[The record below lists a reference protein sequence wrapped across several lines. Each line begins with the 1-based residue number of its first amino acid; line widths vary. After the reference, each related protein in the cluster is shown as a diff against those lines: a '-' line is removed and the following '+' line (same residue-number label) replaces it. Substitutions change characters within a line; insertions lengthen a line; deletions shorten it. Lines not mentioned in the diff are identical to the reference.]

1 MKIFFYALREYDEK
15 KYMEECA
22 EKYGFE
28 YEYTSEYPSM
38 DNLELVRGC
47 AGVAIITNPIDAKM
61 LDRMKEL
68 GVRYLT
74 TRSIGYEHID
84 TAYADKIG
92 IKVAHVTYAP
102 DSVADYTIMMMLIA
116 CRKMPY
122 IMQKSDVQDFSLNGK
137 IGREI
142 SASTIGVLG
151 TGNIGATVV
160 RHLSGFGCRILMNDL
175 YEKEDLRAFGE
186 YTDRDTLIRES
197 DIITLHVP
205 ALKENHHMIDEE
217 AISRMKDGVIIVN
230 CARGSL
236 IDSEAMIRALES
248 GKIGFAALDTIE
260 NEAGLYYLNRSG
272 DKLNNRER
280 AILKSFPNVYLTPHM
295 AFYTE
300 RTVSDMMNNACLGL
314 LNFDRGVENPFA
326 VTPIP

>member
-15 KYMEECA
+15 KYVEECA
-22 EKYGFE
+22 AQYGFD
-28 YEYTSEYPSM
+28 YDYTSEYPSLE
-38 DNLELVRGC
+38 NLDLVKGC
-47 AGVAIITNPIDAKM
+47 EGVAIITNPINAVM
-61 LDRMKEL
+61 LDKMKEL
-68 GVRYLT
+68 GVKYLT

-84 TAYADKIG
+84 VAYADKIG

-102 DSVADYTIMMMLIA
+102 ESVADYTIMMMLIA
-116 CRKMPY
+116 CRQMPY
-122 IMQKSDVQDFSLNGK
+122 IMQKSAVQDFTLKGK
-137 IGREI
+137 IGKEI

-160 RHLSGFGCRILMNDL
+160 KHLKGFGCRILMNDV
-175 YEKEDLRAFGE
+175 YEKEELKEFGE
-186 YTDRDTLIRES
+186 YTDKETLIRES

-205 ALKENHHMIDEE
+205 ALESNYHMIDAD

-236 IDSEAMIRALES
+236 IDSDAMIDALKS

-272 DKLNNRER
+272 DLLDNPER
-280 AILKSFPNVYLTPHM
+280 AVLMSFPNVYLTPHM

-300 RTVSDMMNNACLGL
+300 RTIHDMIHNAVIGL
-314 LNFDRGVENPFA
+314 LNFEKGAENPFA
-326 VTPIP
+326 VI

>member
-15 KYMEECA
+15 KYVEECA
-22 EKYGFE
+22 AQYSFD
-28 YEYTSEYPSM
+28 YDYTSEYPSM
-38 DNLELVRGC
+38 ENLDMVKGC
-47 AGVAIITNPIDAKM
+47 EGVAIITNPINAEM
-61 LDRMKEL
+61 LDKMKEL
-68 GVRYLT
+68 GVKYLT

-84 TAYADKIG
+84 VAYADKIG

-102 DSVADYTIMMMLIA
+102 ESVADYTIMMMLIA
-116 CRKMPY
+116 CRQMPY
-122 IMQKSDVQDFSLNGK
+122 IMQKSAVQDFTLKGK
-137 IGREI
+137 IGKEI

-160 RHLSGFGCRILMNDL
+160 KHLKGFGCRVLMNDV
-175 YEKEDLRAFGE
+175 YEKEELKEFGE
-186 YTDRDTLIRES
+186 YTDKETLIKES

-205 ALKENHHMIDEE
+205 ALESNYHMIDAD

-236 IDSEAMIRALES
+236 IDSDAMIDALKS

-272 DKLNNRER
+272 DLLDNPER
-280 AILKSFPNVYLTPHM
+280 AVLISFPNVYLTPHM

-300 RTVSDMMNNACLGL
+300 RTIHDMIHNAVIGL
-314 LNFDRGVENPFA
+314 LNFEKGAENPFA
-326 VTPIP
+326 VI

>member
-15 KYMEECA
+15 KYLEECA
-22 EKYGFE
+22 AQYGFE
-28 YEYTSEYPSM
+28 YDYTSEYPSM
-38 DNLELVRGC
+38 ENLDLVKGC
-47 AGVAIITNPIDAKM
+47 EGVAIITNPINAEM
-61 LDRMKEL
+61 LDKMKAL
-68 GVRYLT
+68 GVKYLT

-84 TAYADKIG
+84 VAYADKIG

-102 DSVADYTIMMMLIA
+102 ESVADYTIMMMLIA
-116 CRKMPY
+116 CRQMPY
-122 IMQKSDVQDFSLNGK
+122 IMQKSAVQDFTLKGK
-137 IGREI
+137 IGKEI

-160 RHLSGFGCRILMNDL
+160 KHLKGFGCRILMNDV
-175 YEKEDLRAFGE
+175 YEKEELRELGE
-186 YTDRDTLIRES
+186 YTDKETLIRES

-205 ALKENHHMIDEE
+205 ALESNYHMIDAD
-217 AISRMKDGVIIVN
+217 AISKMKDGVIIVN

-236 IDSEAMIRALES
+236 IDSDAMIDALKS

-272 DKLNNRER
+272 DLLDNPER
-280 AILKSFPNVYLTPHM
+280 AVLMSFPNVYLTPHM

-300 RTVSDMMNNACLGL
+300 RTIHDMIHNAVIGL
-314 LNFDRGVENPFA
+314 LNFEKDAENPFA
-326 VTPIP
+326 VN

>member
-1 MKIFFYALREYDEK
+1 MKIFFYALREYDEL
-15 KYMEECA
+15 KYVEECA
-22 EKYGFE
+22 AQYGFE
-28 YEYTSEYPSM
+28 YDYTSEYPSYE
-38 DNLELVRGC
+38 NLDMVKGC
-47 AGVAIITNPIDAKM
+47 PGVAIITNPINDKM
-61 LDRMKEL
+61 LDKMKSL
-68 GVRYLT
+68 GVKYLT

-102 DSVADYTIMMMLIA
+102 ESVADYTIMMMLIA
-116 CRKMPY
+116 CRRMPY
-122 IMQKSDVQDFSLNGK
+122 IMQKAMVQDFSLKGK

-160 RHLSGFGCRILMNDL
+160 KHLSGFGCRILMNDI
-175 YEKEDLRAFGE
+175 YKKEELAGFGQ
-186 YTDRDTLIRES
+186 YTDKDTLIRES

-205 ALKENHHMIDEE
+205 ALESNYHMID
-217 AISRMKDGVIIVN
+217 ADTISRMKDGVIIVN

-236 IDSEAMIRALES
+236 IDPSAMIDALKS

-260 NEAGLYYLNRSG
+260 NETGLYYLNRSG
-272 DKLNNRER
+272 DLLDNNER
-280 AILKSFPNVYLTPHM
+280 AILMSLPNVYLTPHM

-300 RTVSDMMNNACLGL
+300 RTIHDMIHNAVIGL
-314 LNFDRGVENPFA
+314 LNFEKGIKNPFA
-326 VTPIP
+326 VTV

>member
-15 KYMEECA
+15 KYVEECA
-22 EKYGFE
+22 AQYGFD
-28 YEYTSEYPSM
+28 YDYTSEYPCLE
-38 DNLELVRGC
+38 NLDLVKGC
-47 AGVAIITNPIDAKM
+47 EGVAIITNPINAEM
-61 LDRMKEL
+61 LDKMKEL
-68 GVRYLT
+68 GVKYLT

-84 TAYADKIG
+84 VAYADKIG

-102 DSVADYTIMMMLIA
+102 ESVADYTIMMMLIA
-116 CRKMPY
+116 CRQMPY
-122 IMQKSDVQDFSLNGK
+122 IMQKSAVQDFTLNGK
-137 IGREI
+137 IGKEI

-160 RHLSGFGCRILMNDL
+160 KHLKGFGCRILMNDV
-175 YEKEDLRAFGE
+175 YEKEELKEFGE
-186 YTDRDTLIRES
+186 YTDKETLIRES

-205 ALKENHHMIDEE
+205 ALESNYHMIDAD

-236 IDSEAMIRALES
+236 IDSDAMIDALKS

-272 DKLNNRER
+272 DLLDNPER
-280 AILKSFPNVYLTPHM
+280 AVLISFPNVYLTPHM

-300 RTVSDMMNNACLGL
+300 RTIHDMIHNAVIGL
-314 LNFDRGVENPFA
+314 LNFEKGAENPFA
-326 VTPIP
+326 VI

>member
-15 KYMEECA
+15 KYLEECA
-22 EKYGFE
+22 AQYGFD
-28 YEYTSEYPSM
+28 YDYTSDYPSM
-38 DNLELVRGC
+38 ENLYLVEGFE
-47 AGVAIITNPIDAKM
+47 GVAIITNPINAEM
-61 LDRMKEL
+61 LDRMKAL
-68 GVRYLT
+68 GVKYLT

-84 TAYADKIG
+84 VAYADKIG

-102 DSVADYTIMMMLIA
+102 ESVADYTIMMMLIA
-116 CRKMPY
+116 CRQMPY
-122 IMQKSDVQDFSLNGK
+122 IMQKSAVQDFTLKGK
-137 IGREI
+137 IGKEI

-160 RHLSGFGCRILMNDL
+160 KHLKGFGCRILMNDV
-175 YEKEDLRAFGE
+175 YEKDELREFGE
-186 YTDRDTLIRES
+186 YVDKETLIRES

-205 ALKENHHMIDEE
+205 ALESNYHMIDAE
-217 AISRMKDGVIIVN
+217 AISKMNDGVIIVN

-236 IDSEAMIRALES
+236 IDSDAMIDALKS

-272 DKLNNRER
+272 DLLDNPER
-280 AILKSFPNVYLTPHM
+280 AVLMSFPNVYMTPHM

-300 RTVSDMMNNACLGL
+300 RTIHDMIHNAVIGL
-314 LNFDRGVENPFA
+314 LNFEKGAENPFA
-326 VTPIP
+326 VN

>member
-15 KYMEECA
+15 KYVEECA
-22 EKYGFE
+22 AQYGFD
-28 YEYTSEYPSM
+28 YDYTSEYPSM
-38 DNLELVRGC
+38 ENLDMVKGC
-47 AGVAIITNPIDAKM
+47 EGVAIITNPINAEM
-61 LDRMKEL
+61 LDKMKEL
-68 GVRYLT
+68 GVKYLT

-84 TAYADKIG
+84 VAYADKIG

-102 DSVADYTIMMMLIA
+102 ESVADYTIMMMLIA
-116 CRKMPY
+116 CRQMPY
-122 IMQKSDVQDFSLNGK
+122 IMQKSAVQDFTLNGK
-137 IGREI
+137 IGKEI

-160 RHLSGFGCRILMNDL
+160 KHLKGFGCRVLMNDV
-175 YEKEDLRAFGE
+175 YEKEELKEFGE
-186 YTDRDTLIRES
+186 YTDKETLIRES

-205 ALKENHHMIDEE
+205 ALESNYHMIDAD

-236 IDSEAMIRALES
+236 IDSDAMIDALKS

-272 DKLNNRER
+272 DLLDNPER
-280 AILKSFPNVYLTPHM
+280 AVLISFPNVYLTPHM

-300 RTVSDMMNNACLGL
+300 RTIHDMIHNAVIGL
-314 LNFDRGVENPFA
+314 LNFEKGAENPFA
-326 VTPIP
+326 VI

>member
-15 KYMEECA
+15 KYVEECA
-22 EKYGFE
+22 AQYGFD
-28 YEYTSEYPSM
+28 YNYTSEYPNM
-38 DNLELVRGC
+38 ENLDMVKGC
-47 AGVAIITNPIDAKM
+47 EGVAIITNPINAVM
-61 LDRMKEL
+61 LDKMKEL
-68 GVRYLT
+68 GVKYLT

-84 TAYADKIG
+84 VAYADKIG

-102 DSVADYTIMMMLIA
+102 ESVADYTIMMMLIA
-116 CRKMPY
+116 CRQMPY
-122 IMQKSDVQDFSLNGK
+122 IMQKSAVQDFTLKGK
-137 IGREI
+137 IGKEI

-160 RHLSGFGCRILMNDL
+160 KHLKGFGCRILMNDV
-175 YEKEDLRAFGE
+175 YEKEELKEFGE
-186 YTDRDTLIRES
+186 YTDKETLIRES

-205 ALKENHHMIDEE
+205 ALESNYHMIDAD
-217 AISRMKDGVIIVN
+217 AISHMKDGVIIVN

-236 IDSEAMIRALES
+236 IDSDAMIDALKS

-272 DKLNNRER
+272 DLLDNPER
-280 AILKSFPNVYLTPHM
+280 AVLISFPNVYLTPHM

-300 RTVSDMMNNACLGL
+300 RTIHDMIHNAVIGL
-314 LNFDRGVENPFA
+314 LNFEKGAENPFA
-326 VTPIP
+326 VI

>member
-1 MKIFFYALREYDEK
+1 MKIFFYALRDYDEK
-15 KYMEECA
+15 KYVEECA
-22 EKYGFE
+22 AQYGFD
-28 YEYTSEYPSM
+28 YDYTSDYPCL
-38 DNLELVRGC
+38 DNLDMAKGC
-47 AGVAIITNPIDAKM
+47 TGVAIITNPIDSVM

-68 GVRYLT
+68 GVKYLT

-84 TAYADKIG
+84 VDYAARIG

-102 DSVADYTIMMMLIA
+102 ESVADYTIMMMLIA
-116 CRKMPY
+116 CRQMPY
-122 IMQKSDVQDFSLNGK
+122 IMQKSAVQDFALKGK

-160 RHLSGFGCRILMNDL
+160 KHLSGVGCRILMNDI
-175 YEKEDLRAFGE
+175 YEKEELKAFGS

-205 ALKENHHMIDEE
+205 ALPENYHMLGPDE
-217 AISRMKDGVIIVN
+217 IGRMKNGVIIVN

-236 IDSEAMIRALES
+236 IDSDAMIDGLKS

-260 NEAGLYYLNRSG
+260 NEAGLYYLDRSG
-272 DKLNNRER
+272 DMLDNPER
-280 AILKSFPNVYLTPHM
+280 AVLMSFPNVFLTPHM

-300 RTVSDMMNNACLGL
+300 RTIHDMIYNAVAGL
-314 LNFDRGVENPFA
+314 LNFENGGENPFA
-326 VTPIP
+326 V

>member
-15 KYMEECA
+15 KYVEECA
-22 EKYGFE
+22 AQYGFD
-28 YEYTSEYPSM
+28 YDYTSEYPSLE
-38 DNLELVRGC
+38 NLDLVKGC
-47 AGVAIITNPIDAKM
+47 EGVAIITNPINAVM
-61 LDRMKEL
+61 LDKMKEL
-68 GVRYLT
+68 GVKYLT

-84 TAYADKIG
+84 VAYADKIG

-102 DSVADYTIMMMLIA
+102 ESVADYTIMMMLIA
-116 CRKMPY
+116 CRQMPY
-122 IMQKSDVQDFSLNGK
+122 IMQKSAVQDFTLKGK
-137 IGREI
+137 IGKEI

-160 RHLSGFGCRILMNDL
+160 KHLKGFGCRVLMNDV
-175 YEKEDLRAFGE
+175 YEKEELKEFGE
-186 YTDRDTLIRES
+186 YTDKETLIRES

-205 ALKENHHMIDEE
+205 ALESNYHMIDAD

-236 IDSEAMIRALES
+236 IDSDAMIDALKS

-272 DKLNNRER
+272 DLLDNPER
-280 AILKSFPNVYLTPHM
+280 AVLISFPNVYLTPHM

-300 RTVSDMMNNACLGL
+300 RTIHDMIHNAVIGL
-314 LNFDRGVENPFA
+314 LNFEKGAENPFA
-326 VTPIP
+326 VI

>member
-15 KYMEECA
+15 KYVEECA
-22 EKYGFE
+22 AQYGFD
-28 YEYTSEYPSM
+28 YDYTSEYPSLE
-38 DNLELVRGC
+38 NLDLVKGC
-47 AGVAIITNPIDAKM
+47 EGVAIITNPINAVM
-61 LDRMKEL
+61 LDKMKEL
-68 GVRYLT
+68 GVKYLT

-84 TAYADKIG
+84 VAYADKIG

-102 DSVADYTIMMMLIA
+102 ESVADYTIMMMLIA
-116 CRKMPY
+116 CRQMPY
-122 IMQKSDVQDFSLNGK
+122 IMQKSAVQDFTLNGK
-137 IGREI
+137 IGKEI

-160 RHLSGFGCRILMNDL
+160 KHLKGFGCRILMNDV
-175 YEKEDLRAFGE
+175 YEKEELKEFGE
-186 YTDRDTLIRES
+186 YTDKENLIRKS

-205 ALKENHHMIDEE
+205 ALESNYHMIDAD
-217 AISRMKDGVIIVN
+217 AISHMKDGVIIVN

-236 IDSEAMIRALES
+236 IDSDAMIDGLKS

-272 DKLNNRER
+272 DLLDNPER
-280 AILKSFPNVYLTPHM
+280 AVLISFPNVYLTPHM

-300 RTVSDMMNNACLGL
+300 RTIHDMIHNAVIGL
-314 LNFDRGVENPFA
+314 LNFEKGAENPFA
-326 VTPIP
+326 VI

>member
-15 KYMEECA
+15 KYVEECA
-22 EKYGFE
+22 AQYGFD
-28 YEYTSEYPSM
+28 YDYTSEYPSLE
-38 DNLELVRGC
+38 NLDLVKGC
-47 AGVAIITNPIDAKM
+47 EGVAIITNPINAEM
-61 LDRMKEL
+61 LDKMKEL
-68 GVRYLT
+68 GVKYLT

-84 TAYADKIG
+84 VAYADKIG

-102 DSVADYTIMMMLIA
+102 ESVADYTIMMMLIA
-116 CRKMPY
+116 CRQMPY
-122 IMQKSDVQDFSLNGK
+122 IMQKSAVQDFTLNGK
-137 IGREI
+137 IGKEI

-160 RHLSGFGCRILMNDL
+160 KHLKGFGCRILMNDV
-175 YEKEDLRAFGE
+175 YEKEELKEFGE
-186 YTDRDTLIRES
+186 YTDKETLIRES

-205 ALKENHHMIDEE
+205 ALESNYHMIDAD

-236 IDSEAMIRALES
+236 IDSDAMIDGLKS

-272 DKLNNRER
+272 DLLDNPER
-280 AILKSFPNVYLTPHM
+280 AILMSFPNVYLTPHM

-300 RTVSDMMNNACLGL
+300 RTIHDMIHNAVIGL
-314 LNFDRGVENPFA
+314 LNFEKGAENPFA
-326 VTPIP
+326 VI